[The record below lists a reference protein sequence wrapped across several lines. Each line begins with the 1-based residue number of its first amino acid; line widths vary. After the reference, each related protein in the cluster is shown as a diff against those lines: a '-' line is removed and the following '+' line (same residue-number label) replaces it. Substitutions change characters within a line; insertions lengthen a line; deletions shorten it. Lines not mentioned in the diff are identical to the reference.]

1 MTFLHPEFL
10 YLMIPPL
17 LLLFYFLLTQRE
29 GISEFFSEEVYERLT
44 VRSKRMSL
52 KSRNLLFFLMFL
64 CFIIALSQPVVEEG
78 KVKVQAKSADIMIAL
93 DISDSMRAEDV
104 YPSRLERGKQKILD
118 LLALSPQERLG
129 VIAFARA
136 SYLVAPLSFDHRAVD
151 FLVRQLRPAFI
162 TEKGTDFVQLLRS
175 AGSMLAENEEKY
187 LLILTD
193 GGDGRDFDEEIAL
206 ARSEGIKVF
215 VLGIGTG
222 KGAPI
227 KSSEGGFVKHDGS
240 IVVTTLNEAVASL
253 ATQTGGVYIESVAS
267 GEDIRTMFAEMTAKT
282 RKRTLKEEEITR
294 YIQLFYYPLGAGM
307 ILLLLAT
314 SSMSRRESVHL
325 PLSLLFAALLLGA
338 PQARAGLLDF
348 RLLDAANEHY
358 AAEAYEQSS
367 EAFEAYAKAHPSPEA
382 YYDLGNSRYK
392 AGDYGAAARAY
403 RKVQTTDAD
412 LQASALYNLGNSY
425 ARQGDDASLEKALEA
440 YDKSLALKEDP
451 DVKANRELVEAAI
464 KKRKKKESSPQSG
477 EQPQDS
483 KPGSQGQKGQKNG
496 SNGASQQQNGQGQ
509 ESPSRQDEGQQK
521 GANSGP
527 RDAGTK
533 KSGSEPS
540 PSQAGEHEAQEASA
554 KAGTPQA
561 PESVR
566 SKPGEKPGGTE
577 AAAAAE
583 GAPTQEKASSMSDLE
598 AQKWLQH
605 LSERPV
611 SHVYRIG
618 GETSSEESEE
628 ANEKPW

>member
-64 CFIIALSQPVVEEG
+64 CFIVALSQPVVEEG

-193 GGDGRDFDEEIAL
+193 GGDGKDFDEEIAL

-227 KSSEGGFVKHDGS
+227 KSSDGGFVKHDGS

-307 ILLLLAT
+307 LLLLLAT
-314 SSMSRRESVHL
+314 SSMSRRESVRL

-348 RLLDAANEHY
+348 RLLDAAKEHY
-358 AAEAYEQSS
+358 AAEEYEKSS
-367 EAFEAYAKAHPSPEA
+367 EAFETYAKEHPSPEA

-451 DVKANRELVEAAI
+451 DVKANREQVEAAL
-464 KKRKKKESSPQSG
+464 KKRKKESPPQSG

-483 KPGSQGQKGQKNG
+483 KPGSQDQKGRNNASKG
-496 SNGASQQQNGQGQ
+496 SPQQQNGQGQ
-509 ESPSRQDEGQQK
+509 ESQSSQKQGKKNGRQ
-521 GANSGP
+521 
-527 RDAGTK
+527 DAGTK
-533 KSGSEPS
+533 KSASESS
-540 PSQAGEHEAQEASA
+540 PSQEGQREAQEASA

-566 SKPGEKPGGTE
+566 SKPEEKPGSTE

-583 GAPTQEKASSMSDLE
+583 GAPTQEKASTMSDLE

-628 ANEKPW
+628 VNEKPW